1 MIRPAIHPT
10 RNLVT
15 AWKTKDAQN
24 SSIMDAWE
32 ITIIMM
38 KWLNAKQKTVSFT
51 TREETQ
57 HILWSLIFSRGFIHL
72 VLYKILSACAYQEG
86 KKYVRKRYAGNLVY
100 NLQGNSDIRALFR
113 ECPKS
118 GCSRTY

>member
-38 KWLNAKQKTVSFT
+38 K
-51 TREETQ
+51 
-57 HILWSLIFSRGFIHL
+57 
-72 VLYKILSACAYQEG
+72 
-86 KKYVRKRYAGNLVY
+86 
-100 NLQGNSDIRALFR
+100 
-113 ECPKS
+113 
-118 GCSRTY
+118 